1 MDSDRISSA
10 CATNRSSDPRALCIF
25 HSIYSPLH
33 HQVLV
38 HGRKIPVSE
47 MCDRIDEITPDDVR
61 RVAHRYF
68 GTDAAK
74 PATAVV
80 MGKEDI
86 GDWRGQLRKYGVG
99 GA

>member
-1 MDSDRISSA
+1 
-10 CATNRSSDPRALCIF
+10 
-25 HSIYSPLH
+25 
-33 HQVLV
+33 
-38 HGRKIPVSE
+38 
-47 MCDRIDEITPDDVR
+47 MCDRIDEITPDDIR

-74 PATAVV
+74 SATAVV

-86 GDWRGQLRKYGVG
+86 GDWRAQLRKYGVG